1 MNELD
6 RFVKCFLKPDFYLRY
21 GDDFIV
27 LDKSFQELKGFKA
40 LIVEFLSKELDLEI
54 NSKNDVIVKAR
65 WGLHFLGVE
74 IFSGGRRLNKRN
86 WKRIFERCDLLN
98 VSSYGGLVRQHSN
111 LKKVKYFNWWIKKL
125 IE

>member
-1 MNELD
+1 MHTH
-6 RFVKCFLKPDFYLRY
+6 RFLVKGGKKLQ
-21 GDDFIV
+21 GV
-27 LDKSFQELKGFKA
+27 VQAGG
-40 LIVEFLSKELDLEI
+40 
-54 NSKNDVIVKAR
+54 SKNAALPIIAASLLTDEPVILHNVPDIADIATMEHI
-65 WGLHFLGVE
+65 LHFLGVE